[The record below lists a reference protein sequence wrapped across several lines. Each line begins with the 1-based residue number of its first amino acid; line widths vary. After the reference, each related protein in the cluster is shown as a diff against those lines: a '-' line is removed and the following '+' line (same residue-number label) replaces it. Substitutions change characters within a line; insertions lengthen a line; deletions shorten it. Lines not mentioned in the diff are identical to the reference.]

1 MTPRPES
8 SGSRPKGTAGEKIP
22 EQPTAAQQKSAAK
35 KTAVPKQ
42 AAAKKAAPAK
52 ATARKATAGKT
63 TVGKTAAKKAATK
76 KTAAKKTAVEQ
87 PTPEAATA
95 GTATVKKASAKKTAV
110 EQPTPE
116 AATAGTATVKKA
128 SAKKTAVEQPTPE
141 TATVKKAAAKKA
153 AVKKSA
159 AKKATRVKATAGR
172 TTAVKAAAAKSTA
185 AESVADEAAAAK
197 SPAAKTLGKKT
208 AAKKTAAK
216 KAPAK
221 KAPAKKPTTAKT
233 TVGEATGAG
242 ATGAGATAAGA
253 HAAEAPGA
261 GAPAAG
267 AHAAEAPGAGAP
279 AKKAAAKK
287 TTPARTTVAKAAA
300 KRTGAGAAPAG
311 KPVAKKSAAKKSAA
325 KKAPARKAPATQA
338 PSGQAPPEKA
348 PPEKAPTGQAT
359 AEKAPTGQASPDKA
373 PTGHAPAG
381 KAASVQVAPPEVEV
395 AVSPA
400 VDAVDRERL
409 LGGTHHA
416 PHSVLGAHPVPGGV
430 AFRALR
436 PYALSVT
443 VVSGELRAELHDDGD
458 GFFSGLLPLREVP
471 AYRLVVE
478 YEGTVLETEDAYRFL
493 PTLGDLDLH
502 LIGEG
507 RHEELWTALG
517 AHPTVHQGV
526 TGTRFAVWAPNAQG
540 VRVTGTF
547 NFWDGTGHIMRSL
560 GSSGVWELFLPD
572 VGEGELYKFEIT
584 RPDGSKTLRAD
595 PLARRTEVPP
605 ATSSVITSSEYE
617 WGDAQ
622 WLARRAEVPAHEAP
636 FSVYEVHLPSW
647 RPGLT
652 YRQLAEQLPGYVKN
666 LGFTHVELM
675 PVAEHPFGGS
685 WGYQVTGFYAPTA
698 RLGTPDDFRYLVD
711 SLHRAGIGV
720 LMDWVPAHFP
730 RDDWALAEFDGR
742 PLYEHEDPLRA
753 AHPDWGT
760 LEFDFGRNEV
770 RNFLVANAVY
780 WCEEFHIDG
789 LRVDAV
795 ASMLYLDYSREP
807 GQWTPNEHGGRE
819 NLDAV
824 AFLQEMNAT
833 VYRRVPGVVTI
844 AEESTAWDGVT
855 RATHHKG
862 PSGFGGLGFGL
873 KWNMGWMHDSLQYM
887 SHEPVYRK
895 YHHGEMTFSM
905 VYAYSENYVLP
916 ISHDEVVH
924 GKRSLVSKMPG
935 DWWQQRA
942 GVRSYLGFMWA
953 HPGKQLLFMGQ
964 EFAQGAE
971 WSEAHGPD
979 WWLLDPGY
987 GAEPDHRGVRDL
999 VRDLNT
1005 VYRATPALWR
1015 LDTDPAGFEWI
1026 VGDAADDNVLAF
1038 LRLDPEG
1045 VPVLAVSNFAPVTRQ
1060 DYRLGVPDDVP
1071 AWHEALNTDAA
1082 RYGGSDVTNPHP
1094 VKPEPQSWHGRPASI
1109 RLTLPPL
1116 ATVWLRPA

>member
-42 AAAKKAAPAK
+42 AAAKKSAPAK
-52 ATARKATAGKT
+52 ATAKKATAAKT
-63 TVGKTAAKKAATK
+63 TVGKTVAKKAATK
-76 KTAAKKTAVEQ
+76 KTAAKKTAVER
-87 PTPEAATA
+87 PAA
-95 GTATVKKASAKKTAV
+95 
-110 EQPTPE
+110 
-116 AATAGTATVKKA
+116 
-128 SAKKTAVEQPTPE
+128 E
-141 TATVKKAAAKKA
+141 TATVKKATAKKAAVKKA

-159 AKKATRVKATAGR
+159 AKKAMTVKATAAR
-172 TTAVKAAAAKSTA
+172 TPAVKAAAAKSSA
-185 AESVADEAAAAK
+185 AESVAAGAAAAK
-197 SPAAKTLGKKT
+197 SPAAKTT
-208 AAKKTAAK
+208 AKKTAAK

-221 KAPAKKPTTAKT
+221 KALSKKATAAKT
-233 TVGEATGAG
+233 TAVEATGAG
-242 ATGAGATAAGA
+242 APAV
-253 HAAEAPGA
+253 
-261 GAPAAG
+261 GAPAV
-267 AHAAEAPGAGAP
+267 GAP
-279 AKKAAAKK
+279 AVGAAKKAAAKK
-287 TTPARTTVAKAAA
+287 TTPAETTVAAAR
-300 KRTGAGAAPAG
+300 KTGAGAAPAG
-311 KPVAKKSAAKKSAA
+311 KPVAKKSAAKKAPA
-325 KKAPARKAPATQA
+325 RKAPARKAPVTQA
-338 PSGQAPPEKA
+338 PTGQAS
-348 PPEKAPTGQAT
+348 PEKAPTGQAL
-359 AEKAPTGQASPDKA
+359 TGQA
-373 PTGHAPAG
+373 PAAE
-381 KAASVQVAPPEVEV
+381 AAAAQVAPAELEV

-409 LGGTHHA
+409 LDGTHHA

-517 AHPTVHQGV
+517 AHPMVHQGV
-526 TGTRFAVWAPNAQG
+526 TGTRFAVWAPNARG

-617 WGDAQ
+617 WGDAE
-622 WLARRAEVPAHEAP
+622 WLARRAEAPAHEAP

-647 RPGLT
+647 RLGLT

-711 SLHRAGIGV
+711 KLHQAGIGV

-887 SHEPVYRK
+887 SHEPVHRK

-1071 AWHEALNTDAA
+1071 AWHEAVNTDAA
-1082 RYGGSDVTNPHP
+1082 RYGGSDVINPDP

>member
-1 MTPRPES
+1 MTPRSES
-8 SGSRPKGTAGEKIP
+8 SGSHPKKTAGEKIP

-42 AAAKKAAPAK
+42 AAAKK
-52 ATARKATAGKT
+52 
-63 TVGKTAAKKAATK
+63 
-76 KTAAKKTAVEQ
+76 
-87 PTPEAATA
+87 
-95 GTATVKKASAKKTAV
+95 
-110 EQPTPE
+110 
-116 AATAGTATVKKA
+116 
-128 SAKKTAVEQPTPE
+128 
-141 TATVKKAAAKKA
+141 
-153 AVKKSA
+153 
-159 AKKATRVKATAGR
+159 
-172 TTAVKAAAAKSTA
+172 TTA
-185 AESVADEAAAAK
+185 
-197 SPAAKTLGKKT
+197 
-208 AAKKTAAK
+208 
-216 KAPAK
+216 
-221 KAPAKKPTTAKT
+221 
-233 TVGEATGAG
+233 
-242 ATGAGATAAGA
+242 
-253 HAAEAPGA
+253 
-261 GAPAAG
+261 
-267 AHAAEAPGAGAP
+267 

-287 TTPARTTVAKAAA
+287 TASAQSPAKTAAAKKAAPAKTAAAKKATPAKTAAAKKAVAKKAAPAKTAAARKAVAKKAAPAKATAAKSTAKKVAATETAAKKTATKKATATKAAAKKATTAKAAA
-300 KRTGAGAAPAG
+300 TRTT
-311 KPVAKKSAAKKSAA
+311 AAKPPAKRAPA
-325 KKAPARKAPATQA
+325 KKAATGKAPAKKATPVQTV
-338 PSGQAPPEKA
+338 PPEM
-348 PPEKAPTGQAT
+348 EI
-359 AEKAPTGQASPDKA
+359 
-373 PTGHAPAG
+373 
-381 KAASVQVAPPEVEV
+381 

-400 VDAVDRERL
+400 VGAADRDRL
-409 LGGTHHA
+409 LNGTHHD
-416 PHSVLGAHPVPGGV
+416 PHAVLGAHPVPGGV
-430 AFRALR
+430 AFRAFR

-443 VVSGELRAELHDDGD
+443 VVAGEVRAELQDDGE

-471 AYRLVVE
+471 EYRLLVG
-478 YEGTVLETEDAYRFL
+478 YEGTVLDTEDAYRFL

-517 AHPTVHQGV
+517 AHPTIHEGV
-526 TGTRFAVWAPNAQG
+526 TGTRFSVWAPNARG
-540 VRVTGTF
+540 VRVAGTF
-547 NFWDGTGHIMRSL
+547 NFWDGTGHAMRSL

-572 VGEGELYKFEIT
+572 IGEGELYKFEIT
-584 RPDGSKTLRAD
+584 RLDGSKTLRAD
-595 PLARRTEVPP
+595 PMARRTEVPP
-605 ATSSVITSSEYE
+605 ATSSVITSSRYE
-617 WGDAQ
+617 WGDAE
-622 WLARRAEVPAHEAP
+622 WLDRRAQTPAHEAP
-636 FSVYEVHLPSW
+636 FSVYEVHLASW

-652 YRQLAEQLPGYVKN
+652 YRQLADQLPGYVKN

-711 SLHRAGIGV
+711 ALHRAGIGV

-760 LEFDFGRNEV
+760 LEFDFGRREV
-770 RNFLVANAVY
+770 RNFLVSNALY

-795 ASMLYLDYSREP
+795 ASMLYLDYSREA

-855 RATHHKG
+855 RATHHEG

-887 SHEPVYRK
+887 SHEPVHRK
-895 YHHGEMTFSM
+895 YHHHEMTFSM

-942 GVRSYLGFMWA
+942 GHRAYLGFMWA

-1045 VPVLAVSNFAPVTRQ
+1045 TPILAVSNFAPVIRQ
-1060 DYRLGVPDDVP
+1060 DYRLGVPEDVP
-1071 AWHEALNTDAA
+1071 AWHEAVNTDAA
-1082 RYGGSDVTNPHP
+1082 RYGGSDVTNPDP
-1094 VKPEPQSWHGRPASI
+1094 VKPEAQPWHGRPASI

-1116 ATVWLRPA
+1116 STVWLCPA